1 VAPGARVNGVI
12 TPESVN
18 PVPVSVTAEIVT
30 DAVPV
35 ELSVT
40 TILLVV
46 PSVTLP
52 KLTAVMLA
60 LSPGV
65 VTATGLSVTTKVAEP
80 FNVAVT
86 VAVVEVVTAP
96 TLAVNVAVDAPAAT
110 VTVGGTARLG
120 LLLLK
125 LTAVAT
131 VVASFIVTVQES
143 VPVPVMAEAEQ
154 FNN

>member
-1 VAPGARVNGVI
+1 
-12 TPESVN
+12 
-18 PVPVSVTAEIVT
+18 
-30 DAVPV
+30 
-35 ELSVT
+35 
-40 TILLVV
+40 
-46 PSVTLP
+46 
-52 KLTAVMLA
+52 MLA